1 MRRWIGS
8 RPFFTAGLLACP
20 LVILIT
26 VVWDG
31 GGHGNYV
38 AARLLLPFACL
49 VIGEYSAA
57 AWIASILAVIEWP
70 VYGAIV
76 DVAGRKLWCIGAIL
90 FVHVG
95 LTLWLFTGAGNTFS

>member
-1 MRRWIGS
+1 MRGWIGK

-20 LVILIT
+20 VIILIA
-26 VVWDG
+26 VVWNG
-31 GGHGNYV
+31 GDHGNYV

-49 VIGEYSAA
+49 AIGEYSAA

-76 DVAGRKLWCIGAIL
+76 DMAGRRSWAIGAL
-90 FVHVG
+90 VFVHIGFTV
-95 LTLWLFTGAGNTFS
+95 WLFTGGRGVFS